1 MLSIH
6 EIAVGQTF
14 ACNGP
19 RMTLEA
25 FREFGALLGTDAPI
39 HCDPAYAAN
48 TPFENVIAQGP
59 LLLAP
64 FETWLC
70 DLFGE
75 QAWCRSGQIRAKFL
89 VPGPVG
95 STVKLEMTVLEIVE
109 GKVSFDLHV
118 RNGETLLAIAAAEI
132 TLTPPER

>member
-1 MLSIH
+1 MLSILQ
-6 EIAVGQTF
+6 ITVGQTF
-14 ACNGP
+14 TCRGP

-48 TPFENVIAQGP
+48 TPFAKVIAQGP

-64 FETWLC
+64 FESWLC
-70 DLFGE
+70 DVFGE
-75 QAWCRSGQIRAKFL
+75 QTWCGSGQIRAKFL

-95 STVKLEMTVLEIVE
+95 SAVDLEMTVREINRN
-109 GKVSFDLHV
+109 KVSFDLHV
-118 RNGETLLAIAAAEI
+118 RSGEILLAVADAEV
-132 TLTPPER
+132 TLPPVE